1 MGMASTYKNY
11 ALKICKGL
19 LQRRPPGNPRST
31 WNCLGKAS
39 QNSKDGKKQTVEVVM
54 VLTQQPWLS
63 GVDSRLDQMAAQ
75 VYHFH
80 QRIL

>member
-1 MGMASTYKNY
+1 M
-11 ALKICKGL
+11 CKGL
-19 LQRRPPGNPRST
+19 LHRRPPGNPRLT
-31 WNCLGKAS
+31 WDFLGKAG
-39 QNSKDGKKQTVEVVM
+39 QKSKDGKKQTVQVVK

-63 GVDSRLDQMAAQ
+63 GVDSRLDQMAVQ